1 MIIMRKWGGILRILL
16 LMVTTACLWA
26 CSAGDDSGSEE
37 REGRAGRESS
47 AGLGQ
52 FAEEKGS
59 IWDDTWTAKTASGD
73 SVQVNLTA
81 FVEVPDLEQMSTVEV
96 QRYEFNEE
104 NKRKAA
110 EGIFGEVFLNDEKH
124 LPVQEIRELLDT
136 WLDIERAQQK
146 ALEELKQEE
155 GKEGEIKDLE
165 SDLKTDRATVKRYER
180 LLKKAP
186 DDFVR
191 AEADFSGKEYTG
203 TREGVRYR
211 LDFVTEK
218 EGAFERI
225 CMEPYEIEDI
235 YPGRLKGKGESYYCI
250 GGDIKLE
257 SANQCHMGKEEA
269 EKTAR
274 QFLQKAGFG
283 GLILTGE
290 ETLQWIDGGERNNR
304 NRDSMLVDGWHFTFS
319 PGAEDVPLN
328 DYVDFFD
335 YSGGITESDTMIYW
349 DKRFSP
355 DCSIS
360 IDVTD
365 RGVIQANLANP
376 VTVISSVPGVKLL
389 PLADIKNV
397 IRNDIGKFSGLNQKK
412 KRIPSASYNRLTL
425 GYYRVSDPGHDNLY
439 TYLPAWRLWSN
450 KNDSPSFVVNAMD
463 GSVIDDWEEKWEI
476 VDKTKR

>member
-1 MIIMRKWGGILRILL
+1 MGKRERIIRMLL
-16 LMVTTACLWA
+16 LTVTAACLWA
-26 CSAGDDSGSEE
+26 CSAADDSG
-37 REGRAGRESS
+37 RENQKERAGRESS
-47 AGLGQ
+47 ADLGQ
-52 FAEEKGS
+52 FAGEKGS
-59 IWDDTWTAKTASGD
+59 IWNDTWSARTTGGA
-73 SVQVNLTA
+73 SVQVNLMA
-81 FVEVPDLEQMSTVEV
+81 FIEIPAHKQMSTVEV
-96 QRYEFNEE
+96 QRYDFTEE

-110 EGIFGEVFLNDEKH
+110 EGIFGGEVYLNDEKH
-124 LPVQEIRELLDT
+124 LPKPEIRELLDT
-136 WLDIERAQQK
+136 WLDIERRQQK

-155 GKEGEIKDLE
+155 GKEGEIKALE

-180 LLKKAP
+180 LMKTAP
-186 DDFVR
+186 EDYIR
-191 AEADFSGKEYTG
+191 AEGDFTGKEYIG
-203 TREGVRYR
+203 TREGIRYK
-211 LDFVTEK
+211 LDFVVEEK
-218 EGAFERI
+218 GAFCRI
-225 CMEPYEIEDI
+225 CIEAHDIEDI
-235 YPGRLKGKGESYYCI
+235 YPEELKGKTNYYCT

-257 SANQCHMGKEEA
+257 SANQCSMDRVAA

-290 ETLQWIDGGERNNR
+290 ETLQWINGGEGKNQ
-304 NRDSMLVDGWHFTFS
+304 DSEAMLVDGWRFTFS
-319 PGAEDVPLN
+319 PGAEGVPLS
-328 DYVDFFD
+328 DHVDFFD
-335 YSGGITESDTMIYW
+335 YSGGITETDTMIYW

-397 IRNDIGKFSGLNQKK
+397 IRNEIGNSAGLNQRTKK
-412 KRIPSASYNRLTL
+412 LSSVSYNRLTL
-425 GYYRVSDPGHDNLY
+425 GYYRVSDPGHDDLY

-450 KNDSPSFVVNAMD
+450 KNGSPSFVVNAMD

-476 VDKTKR
+476 VEKAKG